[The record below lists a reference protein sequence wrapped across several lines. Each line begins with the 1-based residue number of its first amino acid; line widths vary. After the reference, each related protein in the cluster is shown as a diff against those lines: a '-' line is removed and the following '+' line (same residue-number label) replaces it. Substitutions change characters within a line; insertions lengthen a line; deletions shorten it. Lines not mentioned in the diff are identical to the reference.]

1 MLSRRVDLSI
11 QARRPEDAA
20 LVTELNELR
29 AERDRQLRRWES
41 REAAREGGAPTDQE
55 RQQAQQAI
63 VELEQRVIAGWHR
76 LLVHNAD
83 YAREAALWRARPES
97 PRPAL
102 DDRTLLLSYFSIRG
116 RVVAFVVRR
125 DGVRAT
131 YLGEMAQIERLS
143 RLLALNMR
151 ATPGSVGERAMSL
164 EANARH
170 LLGQLYGLLV
180 APLEADLVGYSDL
193 IVVPHGSLHYLPF
206 HALHDGSGYLLE
218 RFTISYLPGAGLL
231 PHIRPA
237 PPEAKGALVLG
248 YSHGGRLPHALS
260 EARAVAAGLG
270 VSAHLEE
277 DASLELL
284 RASIGERRV
293 VHLATH
299 GSFRLDSPLFSG
311 LVLADGWLTT
321 LESFNLRLS
330 ASLVTLSAC
339 DTGRSRVGAG
349 DDLQGLMRA
358 MLHAGAAS
366 LLLSLWT
373 VEDQAAADLMG
384 QLYTQLTA
392 GTGKAAALRHA
403 QRAMIAAGG
412 PRAHPYFWAPFFLV
426 GDTGR
431 L

>member
-1 MLSRRVDLSI
+1 
-11 QARRPEDAA
+11 
-20 LVTELNELR
+20 
-29 AERDRQLRRWES
+29 
-41 REAAREGGAPTDQE
+41 
-55 RQQAQQAI
+55 
-63 VELEQRVIAGWHR
+63 
-76 LLVHNAD
+76 
-83 YAREAALWRARPES
+83 
-97 PRPAL
+97 
-102 DDRTLLLSYFSIRG
+102 
-116 RVVAFVVRR
+116 
-125 DGVRAT
+125 
-131 YLGEMAQIERLS
+131 MAQVERLS

-151 ATPGSVGERAMSL
+151 ATPGSAGERAKSL

-180 APLEADLVGYSDL
+180 APLEADLVSYSDL
-193 IVVPHGSLHYLPF
+193 IIVPHSSLHYLPF
-206 HALHDGSGYLLE
+206 HALHDGAGYLLE
-218 RFTISYLPGAGLL
+218 RFTISYLPGASLL

-237 PPEAKGALVLG
+237 PPEAEGALVLG
-248 YSHGGRLPHALS
+248 YSYGGRLPHALS

-270 VSAHLEE
+270 VSAYLED
-277 DASLELL
+277 DASLDLL
-284 RASIGERRV
+284 RAEIGGRRV

-384 QLYTQLTA
+384 KLYAQLAA
-392 GTGKAAALRHA
+392 GEGKAAALRHA
-403 QRAMIAAGG
+403 QRALIAAGG

-426 GDTGR
+426 GHTGR